1 MTCLHILCIHTF
13 HCVTLQHFTLDTYI
27 IWYVMLWYDIK
38 QCSQANHY
46 AKQHDYP
53 KGPSL
58 IWCAFFFAGVGQQNG
73 STPTKNETWG
83 CKQHNIGN
91 KLSKKKLQPT
101 LGLMVLR
108 RPTLGWGYAK
118 ARGSSSRSIIDM
130 AMNWG
135 NWVLFH
141 PDYLYFYSCWNLLSR
156 DVTLGS
162 LGKHPHF

>member
-38 QCSQANHY
+38 QCNQANHY

-91 KLSKKKLQPT
+91 KLSKKKTPT
-101 LGLMVLR
+101 NFGIN
-108 RPTLGWGYAK
+108 
-118 ARGSSSRSIIDM
+118 GSPAPNTGVRIRQSPWFI
-130 AMNWG
+130 
-135 NWVLFH
+135 VTFH
-141 PDYLYFYSCWNLLSR
+141 HWH
-156 DVTLGS
+156 GHE
-162 LGKHPHF
+162 LGKLGFIPPRLPLFLQLLKSSIPWCYPWIPW